1 MHLTYAGVARGC
13 GWQHLAVYANLA
25 TFYCIGM
32 PVACV
37 LGFNLKL
44 YVKVKHHCQRNVT
57 RLEPVLT
64 LMNSDVFAG
73 FMDWLDQWPLLPSRY
88 PLVNHNEDQL
98 DCNRSIYNQR
108 EREPHCPPLSSNSI
122 FSINCRQTA

>member
-1 MHLTYAGVARGC
+1 VARGC

-37 LGFNLKL
+37 LGFKLKL
-44 YVKVKHHCQRNVT
+44 YVKVKQHCQRNVT

-64 LMNSDVFAG
+64 FMNSDVFTLVQGLWTGLISGLCCQAG
-73 FMDWLDQWPLLPSRY
+73 TLLIITIRTNWTTTD
-88 PLVNHNEDQL
+88 L
-98 DCNRSIYNQR
+98 SITKDKEN
-108 EREPHCPPLSSNSI
+108 PI
-122 FSINCRQTA
+122 AV